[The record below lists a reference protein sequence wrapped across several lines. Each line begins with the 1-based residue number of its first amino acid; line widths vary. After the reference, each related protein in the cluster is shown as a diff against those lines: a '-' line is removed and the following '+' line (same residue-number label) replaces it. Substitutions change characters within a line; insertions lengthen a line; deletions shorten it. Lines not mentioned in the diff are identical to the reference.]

1 MRDKELQQW
10 QTETLFKI
18 LDYMKKE
25 GITEEE
31 LMLNWALTRLRQRG
45 LERQH
50 IKEIVESILNAT
62 RKEIKK

>member
-1 MRDKELQQW
+1 MDERKMQQW

-31 LMLNWALTRLRQRG
+31 LMLNWALTRLKQRD
-45 LERQH
+45 LEKQH
-50 IKEIVESILNAT
+50 IREIVESILNVEDE
-62 RKEIKK
+62 KE

>member
-1 MRDKELQQW
+1 MGDRRLQQW

-31 LMLNWALTRLRQRG
+31 LMLNWALTRLKQRD
-45 LERQH
+45 LEKQH
-50 IKEIVESILNAT
+50 IREIVESILNVEDE
-62 RKEIKK
+62 KE

>member
-1 MRDKELQQW
+1 MEDRKLQQW

-31 LMLNWALTRLRQRG
+31 LMLNWALTRLKQRD
-45 LERQH
+45 LEKQH
-50 IKEIVESILNAT
+50 IREIVESILNVEDE
-62 RKEIKK
+62 KE